1 MHAQMRVEI
10 SLPTRSAPAR
20 RGRTVRGRTVRGR
33 DPWRS
38 GASSGRRPQ
47 QHGSARPAANAT
59 RRVLVI
65 DDEQAIRAVCRVNLT
80 ASGIGVLE
88 AEDGQSGLE
97 VARREAPDLILLDVM
112 MPGIDGWDVARK
124 LAADPVTREI
134 PVVFL
139 TARAEIADKRHA
151 QHLSGVGYVVK
162 PFDPVELGNFVED
175 VLGRIERGQKADL
188 QREIIEG
195 SEERE

>member
-1 MHAQMRVEI
+1 MHAQMRAEI
-10 SLPTRSAPAR
+10 SLPTRTAPAR
-20 RGRTVRGRTVRGR
+20 RGRTVRGRGR
-33 DPWRS
+33 WHS
-38 GASSGRRPQ
+38 GTSSGRRPQ
-47 QHGSARPAANAT
+47 RHGSARPAANAT

-65 DDEQAIRAVCRVNLT
+65 DDEQAIRTVCRVNLT
-80 ASGIGVLE
+80 ASGIGVFE

-97 VARREAPDLILLDVM
+97 VARREQPDLILLDVM

-151 QHLSGVGYVVK
+151 QHLGGVGYVVK

>member
-1 MHAQMRVEI
+1 MKAEI

-20 RGRTVRGRTVRGR
+20 RGRTARGRNR
-33 DPWRS
+33 WRS
-38 GASSGRRPQ
+38 GTSSGRRPQ
-47 QHGSARPAANAT
+47 QHGSARLAANAT

-97 VARREAPDLILLDVM
+97 VARRERPDLILLDVM
-112 MPGIDGWDVARK
+112 MPGIDGWDVAHR
-124 LAADPVTREI
+124 LAADPATRDI

-139 TARAEIADKRHA
+139 TARAETADRRHA
-151 QHLSGVGYVVK
+151 QHLGGVGYIVK
-162 PFDPVELGNFVED
+162 PFDPVELGDLVEHM
-175 VLGRIERGQKADL
+175 LGRIERGEKADL